1 MLAEYE
7 SLLACVPKSARECG
21 TRQGKKLLPKGNLT
35 VALSEEMVRTLL
47 YLMSHEQG
55 FTAGGG
61 TAVPWNQV
69 AKLNNSTI
77 QGVFRPKWRCISW
90 HVDDSSTRSSKGV
103 GIGTRG
109 LTFSTH

>member
-69 AKLNNSTI
+69 AKLNNRKQCKVSFDQSGGVLHST
-77 QGVFRPKWRCISW
+77 
-90 HVDDSSTRSSKGV
+90 STTAARGAAKG
-103 GIGTRG
+103 
-109 LTFSTH
+109 